1 MKTAGQTSKHLLL
14 AAIVTVFS
22 VMLILITL
30 TMKWEPWIV
39 PLIAA
44 GMFSVWFLHIG
55 RNGSEIFYEH
65 LCAGLML
72 GEFFFFGVHRG
83 IIFDIPA
90 VACIM
95 ILIFSL
101 FDRKRLLYMTVA
113 LYVLEMLYHVLILHS
128 IAVHPGNRAAVR
140 LLLGAAVVIGAAE
153 IARYRINKR
162 METRKMHENTFA
174 ELETAGKQNAIFL
187 SNVSH
192 ELRTPINMVVGISE
206 VLQDKAVSPEVRED
220 IRSIRQAG
228 RRLSNLINNML
239 DYTEIVEGTLS
250 PAKEEYRFTSVL
262 NDVLTITAVQ
272 NSRSQLEIVFDVDPK
287 LPAVLIGDAEKI
299 SHVLKILV
307 ENSIK
312 FTEEGGINVCV
323 EFREE
328 SYGVNLV
335 IDIFDTGIGM
345 TDSQITRMYD
355 DFYQADSGS
364 SRLAGGLGL
373 GLPIARGLLHAM
385 GGFIY
390 FDGKG
395 EGLQAHITIPQG
407 VADDAPC
414 MELAHADQLC
424 IACFFRPERYS
435 SDDIRLYYDRLI
447 RHMMEGLGIEGY
459 QAHNFEGLLK
469 LQRTYKLTHVF
480 IAETE
485 YKENSNYY
493 EELAG
498 KLRVVVIA
506 ERSFVLNQ
514 GSRLLVIRK
523 PFSALSVVNLL
534 NGEIH
539 ENGFKE
545 AQVAGRRPF
554 SCEGVKVLAVD
565 DEEMNL
571 VVAKGVL
578 GGYGIQVD
586 TCLSGRE
593 AIELCGRTPYDVVFL
608 DHMMPGFDG
617 VETLKRIREL
627 NNGMYREL
635 PVIALTANTISG
647 AREMFRNEGFSEFIP
662 KPIERAVLER
672 VLRKVLPENSI
683 HYSTVPINQDE
694 QVSGAGIGVS
704 YMARKMAES
713 AVLHDAGRYVKTAV
727 PYKSGEK
734 VKTYVPEESVERVK
748 ASVEDMAEEAI
759 THEAGITM
767 ETPES
772 DTGKRNSEASVPE
785 GIAEETEAVT
795 AFVSEAPPEDND
807 DSFTVR
813 GGKETPPEDI
823 MDYDGSPGGG
833 QTNEVPMTYAQ
844 LKRAG
849 VNVKTGLDYCCG
861 DEEFYMEMLQMF
873 QTQSADKRA
882 EINSLYEAANW
893 ADYAVKVHA
902 LKSTSL
908 TIGAERLSAYAKL
921 LEHAGKKEDVKYIRK
936 NHAEFLRMYD
946 EVCESIAK
954 L

>member
-30 TMKWEPWIV
+30 TMKWEPWTV

-44 GMFSVWFLHIG
+44 GMLSVWFLHIG
-55 RNGSEIFYEH
+55 RNGSEIFFEH

-113 LYVLEMLYHVLILHS
+113 LYVLEMLYHVVILHS
-128 IAVHPGNRAAVR
+128 IAVHPGNRVAVR
-140 LLLGAAVVIGAAE
+140 LILGAAVVVGAAE

-162 METRKMHENTFA
+162 METRKKHENTFA

-206 VLQDKAVSPEVRED
+206 VLQDKAASPEVRED

-272 NSRSQLEIVFDVDPK
+272 NSRSQLEIVFDIDPK

-345 TDSQITRMYD
+345 TDSQITQMYD

-395 EGLQAHITIPQG
+395 EGLQAHITVPQG

-435 SDDIRLYYDRLI
+435 CDDIRLYYDRLI

-480 IAETE
+480 IAESE
-485 YKENSNYY
+485 YDENSNYY

-506 ERSFVLNQ
+506 ERGFVLKQ
-514 GSRLLVIRK
+514 GSKLLVIRK

-534 NGEIH
+534 NGEVQ

-578 GGYGIQVD
+578 EI
-586 TCLSGRE
+586 GR
-593 AIELCGRTPYDVVFL
+593 ASCR
-608 DHMMPGFDG
+608 
-617 VETLKRIREL
+617 
-627 NNGMYREL
+627 
-635 PVIALTANTISG
+635 
-647 AREMFRNEGFSEFIP
+647 
-662 KPIERAVLER
+662 ER
-672 VLRKVLPENSI
+672 V
-683 HYSTVPINQDE
+683 
-694 QVSGAGIGVS
+694 
-704 YMARKMAES
+704 
-713 AVLHDAGRYVKTAV
+713 
-727 PYKSGEK
+727 
-734 VKTYVPEESVERVK
+734 
-748 ASVEDMAEEAI
+748 
-759 THEAGITM
+759 
-767 ETPES
+767 
-772 DTGKRNSEASVPE
+772 
-785 GIAEETEAVT
+785 
-795 AFVSEAPPEDND
+795 
-807 DSFTVR
+807 
-813 GGKETPPEDI
+813 
-823 MDYDGSPGGG
+823 
-833 QTNEVPMTYAQ
+833 
-844 LKRAG
+844 
-849 VNVKTGLDYCCG
+849 
-861 DEEFYMEMLQMF
+861 
-873 QTQSADKRA
+873 
-882 EINSLYEAANW
+882 
-893 ADYAVKVHA
+893 
-902 LKSTSL
+902 
-908 TIGAERLSAYAKL
+908 
-921 LEHAGKKEDVKYIRK
+921 
-936 NHAEFLRMYD
+936 
-946 EVCESIAK
+946 
-954 L
+954 